1 MSDKKKFILMCAVIQ
16 VLFGCYILS
25 SKNVQDWI
33 VIGPILAGSAFVILF
48 SYDDDED

>member
-1 MSDKKKFILMCAVIQ
+1 MSDKKKFILLSAIVQ

-25 SKNVQDWI
+25 SKDVQDWV
-33 VIGPILAGSAFVILF
+33 VIGPILAGSAFVVLY